1 MVNALSYTLVSVLIV
16 SLLSLIG
23 AITLFFGRQKVEKFL
38 IYLVGFSA
46 GALLGDAFLHL
57 IPASVESAGGFVP
70 AISLYILVGIF
81 FAFVVEKI
89 LHWGHT
95 HHFHHIRDKKEEL
108 KKKKEKAVGV
118 RKEKSTLGYMN
129 LFGDAMHNFVD
140 GIVIGASYLVSI
152 PLGFATTLAVVFH
165 EIPQELGD
173 FGVLLHSG
181 FNRKKALLFNFFSA
195 ALAIA
200 GGILA
205 VWLSSRIDGLLF
217 FLIPFTSRNFIYI
230 ASSNLIPELQ
240 KEPRLGRSLAQLVS
254 MLAGIVV
261 MIALL
266 ALG

>member
-1 MVNALSYTLVSVLIV
+1 MVSALSYTLVSVLIV
-16 SLLSLIG
+16 SLLSLVG
-23 AITLFFGRQKVEKFL
+23 AVTLFFGRQKVEKFL

-57 IPASVESAGGFVP
+57 IPESVESAGGFVP
-70 AISLYILVGIF
+70 IISLYILIGIF
-81 FAFVVEKI
+81 FAFIVEKI

-95 HHFHHIRDKKEEL
+95 HHFHHIEDRKDKQKR
-108 KKKKEKAVGV
+108 KG
-118 RKEKSTLGYMN
+118 KEKSTLGYMN

-140 GIVIGASYLVSI
+140 GIVIGASYLVSV

-195 ALAIA
+195 CLAIA
-200 GGILA
+200 GGIIA
-205 VWLSSRIDGLLF
+205 IWLSSRIEGLLL
-217 FLIPFTSRNFIYI
+217 FLIPFTAGNFIYI

-240 KEPRLGRSLAQLVS
+240 KEPRLGRSVAQLVS
-254 MLAGIVV
+254 MVAGIVV
-261 MIALL
+261 MIVLL